1 MKKHIALLAVPIFM
15 IINKALGEDS
25 EKINEIKKER
35 WPETPTD
42 GGDKIGKI
50 ALTYTKTGASPVT
63 IIGRQYNHTI
73 GVSIYLGEIHSLSG
87 FDPPKEQCIF
97 SVWIGNNP
105 LVPEGK
111 LPSTINIK
119 QDYSFLQD
127 CDDAQFKQLT
137 ELIDMCGQIQTKIAN
152 RLLFERTEGTTY
164 DWGKT
169 EYAREEI
176 PNFIEVLEEELA
188 NTD

>member
-63 IIGRQYNHTI
+63 IIGSQYNHTI

-87 FDPPKEQCIF
+87 FDPPKEQRVF
-97 SVWIGNNP
+97 SVWIGNHP

-111 LPSTINIK
+111 LPSTINIR